1 MSLWTTTRWLISFFL
16 FLVGLCCPY
25 CISSLSNFFFLFFF
39 VSLLFFTDDWLTC
52 GLVTL
57 RFFVSLMQTPSPA
70 VVEPLGYFWPSS
82 LAALCFWLKRTFYFF
97 KRYLPKWD
105 RNPFPCK
112 DTYMGDVWVLL
123 FVVRQMKHSWCK
135 QKLIVSS
142 FWIWYL
148 AEKFV
153 GIQSQLRKVWSNLFV
168 LDNLQSSEMMKG
180 EENKKG
186 HISKGQEILNFRLP
200 Y

>member
-1 MSLWTTTRWLISFFL
+1 MSLWTTTRWLISFFCFWWGCVAL
-16 FLVGLCCPY
+16 IAFPVCP
-25 CISSLSNFFFLFFF
+25 IFSFFFF

-57 RFFVSLMQTPSPA
+57 RFFVSFMQTPSPT

-180 EENKKG
+180 EEEKGTFQRVKK
-186 HISKGQEILNFRLP
+186 F
-200 Y
+200 